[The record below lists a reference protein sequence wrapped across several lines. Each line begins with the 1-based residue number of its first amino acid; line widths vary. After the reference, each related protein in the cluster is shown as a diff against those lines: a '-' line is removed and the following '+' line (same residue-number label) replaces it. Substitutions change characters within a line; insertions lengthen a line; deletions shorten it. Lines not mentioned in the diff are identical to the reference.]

1 MPLNHDK
8 NKYTGAF
15 TSVKPERIIELA
27 IQLFLG
33 FVILFLV
40 RYQTTGI
47 VVNLLFLLAIAA
59 QFILL
64 KKPQK
69 SIGFWFSLSLFFS
82 YKLLTTYFQAAN
94 HLFIALYLSLAFLV
108 FFITQQNAGI
118 LRKNI
123 QLILGLALLFS
134 GIQKIVSSDYY
145 SGAYF
150 YYMLQRGDF
159 LWPLK
164 HLSASFQ
171 EITSYNMM
179 VLESSR
185 SIYPGGAT
193 FEALKTPFSGAKT
206 MSYYLSVVS
215 IALELGAGIAI
226 LIKPK
231 SLITHLLVLA
241 TIWGVFFTR
250 QEAGFLTLLTVMGLV
265 LTEKKYF
272 VWSYLATGIVFL
284 SLILLGVG
292 FL

>member
-1 MPLNHDK
+1 MPLNRDLY
-8 NKYTGAF
+8 KYRVAF
-15 TSVKPERIIELA
+15 SSVKPERTIELA

-33 FVILFLV
+33 FAILYLV
-40 RYQTTGI
+40 RNQTPS
-47 VVNLLFLLAIAA
+47 VLFNFLCLLAITS
-59 QFILL
+59 QFILS
-64 KKPQK
+64 KKIKQ
-69 SIGFWFSLSLFFS
+69 SILFWFCMCLFFAF
-82 YKLLTTYFQAAN
+82 KLLTTYFQAAN
-94 HLFIALYLSLAFLV
+94 HLFIAFYLSLAFIV
-108 FFITQQNAGI
+108 FFITRQNGSI
-118 LRKNI
+118 LRKNV

-164 HLSASFQ
+164 YLSVSFQ
-171 EITSYNMM
+171 EITSYNMK

-185 SIYPGGAT
+185 SVYPGGAT

-215 IALELGAGIAI
+215 IALELGAGIII
-226 LIKPK
+226 LVKPK
-231 SLITHLLVLA
+231 SFITHLLILA

-250 QEAGFLTLLTVMGLV
+250 QEVGFLTLLTVMGL
-265 LTEKKYF
+265 LLAENKYF
-272 VWSYLATGIVFL
+272 IWFYTATGIIFL
-284 SLILLGVG
+284 SLILVRIG